1 MAADFSKS
9 VELGLKLS
17 KRIYYGKDATVSGPP
32 RPVVAERKSEAA
44 ESYLPTAVMV
54 YAEITEPTVVDNPY
68 IPSYQPYVHGRCD
81 PPALI
86 PLHMHGVIMEVDCY
100 LDTAFVTVTGAW
112 SVHCV
117 SASESC
123 DCRIAVPMGEE
134 GSVLGVE
141 VETPSKSYCT
151 QVMSLEDAK
160 YVENLANT
168 KDGFLIKGQTYTL
181 KIPQVDGGSFLSLK
195 ISWSQKLLYQD
206 GQYCLNVPFTFPS
219 YVVPIG
225 KKVSEK
231 EKILLNVNS
240 GTGTEVFCKSSS
252 HPLKEIRRL
261 AGKVGFSY
269 EREVLTWS
277 MTDFNFSYTVSSSD
291 ICGGVL
297 LQSPSLHDYDQ
308 REMFCFY
315 LYPGNSIYKK
325 IFKKEMVFLVDIS
338 ASMQGDPIEN
348 AKTALLAALSMLSPL
363 DTFNIIAFNGSSSL
377 FSSSMELATKEVI
390 ENASEWINMNFV
402 AEGGTNISTPLDQAI
417 RMLSKTGAVL
427 PIIFLITDGTVEDE
441 KDICHAMKSHLMR
454 EGLTNPRI
462 CTFGIGSY
470 CNHYF
475 LKMLAEIG
483 RGYYD
488 AAFDIDSINL
498 RVERFINNASSVIL
512 ADITIDALEHLD
524 SLELFSLHLPDL
536 LAGTPLIVSG
546 RYCGNFPDSV
556 KVSGT
561 LADLS
566 NLVINAK
573 VQKAKDVPIDKVFAR
588 RQIDALTARAWLS
601 GSKQLEGKAAKM
613 SMHTAVRSEYTNMIL
628 IETDKRKQQSK
639 SNAEEENMADFEGQ
653 KIIVLRSVG
662 IGFGNLEATAKNFP
676 PEKAEPKL
684 YETST
689 MLSKAAS
696 NVGSR
701 LADCCC
707 CMCFIQFCNR
717 LNDQCAIALTQLCT
731 ALACL
736 ECLNVCCDVCD
747 FCSCDQCC

>member
-1 MAADFSKS
+1 MAADFSRS

-17 KRIYYGKDATVSGPP
+17 KRIYYGKNATVSAPP
-32 RPVVAERKSEAA
+32 RPVVAERETEAVD
-44 ESYLPTAVMV
+44 SCLPTAVMV
-54 YAEITEPTVVDNPY
+54 YAEITEPSVVDNPY
-68 IPSYQPYVHGRCD
+68 IRSYQPYVHGRCD

-86 PLHMHGVIMEVDCY
+86 PLHMHGVTMEVDCY
-100 LDTAFVTVTGAW
+100 LDTAFVTVGGTW
-112 SVHCV
+112 RVHCV

-141 VETPSKSYCT
+141 VETPLKSYCT
-151 QVMSLEDAK
+151 QVISLEDTKDTEKLINA
-160 YVENLANT
+160 
-168 KDGFLIKGQTYTL
+168 KDGFLIKGQMYTL
-181 KIPQVDGGSFLSLK
+181 KIPRVNGGSIVSLK
-195 ISWSQKLLYQD
+195 ISWSQKLLHQD

-225 KKVSEK
+225 KKVYEK
-231 EKILLNVNS
+231 EKILLNVNL

-252 HPLKEIRRL
+252 HPLKEIKRPE
-261 AGKVGFSY
+261 GNVEFSC

-277 MTDFNFSYTVSSSD
+277 MTDFKFSYTVSSND

-315 LYPGNSIYKK
+315 LYPGNSIREKP
-325 IFKKEMVFLVDIS
+325 FKKEVVFLVDIS
-338 ASMQGDPIEN
+338 ASMQGSPIEN
-348 AKTALLAALSMLSPL
+348 AKTALLAAISKLSPL

-377 FSSSMELATKEVI
+377 FSSSMELATKEAI
-390 ENASEWINMNFV
+390 ENASEWININLV

-417 RMLSKTGAVL
+417 RIVSKTGSVL

-441 KDICHAMKSHLMR
+441 KDICHAMKGHLMK
-454 EGLTNPRI
+454 EGLTSPRI

-488 AAFDIDSINL
+488 AAFDMDSINL
-498 RVERFINNASSVIL
+498 RMERFINNASSVIL
-512 ADITIDALEHLD
+512 TDIAIDALEHLD
-524 SLELFSLHLPDL
+524 SLELCSLHLPDL
-536 LAGTPLIVSG
+536 LSGSPLYVLG

-556 KVSGT
+556 RVSGT

-573 VQKAKDVPIDKVFAR
+573 VQEAKDVPIDKQVFAR
-588 RQIDALTARAWLS
+588 RQIDALTAHAWLS
-601 GSKQLEGKAAKM
+601 GSKLEEKAAKM
-613 SMHTAVRSEYTNMIL
+613 SIHTAVHSEYTNMIL
-628 IETDKRKQQSK
+628 IETEKGNQQSK
-639 SNAEEENMADFEGQ
+639 SNAIEEKTGDFKGQ
-653 KIIVLRSVG
+653 KIVVLRNIST
-662 IGFGNLEATAKNFP
+662 GFGNLEATAKNLS

-689 MLSKAAS
+689 MLFKVASKA
-696 NVGSR
+696 GSR
-701 LADCCC
+701 LADWCC
-707 CMCFIQFCNR
+707 CMCFLQFCNR
-717 LNDQCAIALTQLCT
+717 LNDQFAIALTQLCT
-731 ALACL
+731 ALACF

-747 FCSCDQCC
+747 LCSCDQC

>member
-32 RPVVAERKSEAA
+32 RPVVAERKSEAT

-86 PLHMHGVIMEVDCY
+86 PLHMHGVRMEVDCY

-112 SVHCV
+112 RVHCV

-134 GSVLGVE
+134 GSVLGIE

-151 QVMSLEDAK
+151 QVISLEDAK
-160 YVENLANT
+160 YVEKLANA
-168 KDGFLIKGQTYTL
+168 KDGFLIKGQLYTL
-181 KIPQVDGGSFLSLK
+181 KIPQVDGGSILSIK

-206 GQYCLNVPFTFPS
+206 GQCCLNVPFTFPS

-231 EKILLNVNS
+231 EQILLNVNF

-325 IFKKEMVFLVDIS
+325 IFKKEMRV
-338 ASMQGDPIEN
+338 AQ
-348 AKTALLAALSMLSPL
+348 
-363 DTFNIIAFNGSSSL
+363 TFQLPWIRQ
-377 FSSSMELATKEVI
+377 
-390 ENASEWINMNFV
+390 SEWC
-402 AEGGTNISTPLDQAI
+402 LK
-417 RMLSKTGAVL
+417 LVL
-427 PIIFLITDGTVEDE
+427 YFPIIFLITDGTVEDE
-441 KDICHAMKSHLMR
+441 KDICHAMKSHLMK

-488 AAFDIDSINL
+488 AAFDIESINL

-524 SLELFSLHLPDL
+524 SLELFSLPSSRL
-536 LAGTPLIVSG
+536 VS
-546 RYCGNFPDSV
+546 C
-556 KVSGT
+556 GT

-588 RQIDALTARAWLS
+588 RQIDSLTARAWLS
-601 GSKQLEGKAAKM
+601 GSKQLEEKAAKM
-613 SMHTAVRSEYTNMIL
+613 SIHTAVRSEYTNMIL

-639 SNAEEENMADFEGQ
+639 SNAVEENMADCEGQ
-653 KIIVLRSVG
+653 KIIGLRNVG
-662 IGFGNLEATAKNFP
+662 IGFGNFEATAKNLP

-689 MLSKAAS
+689 MLFKSAS

-736 ECLNVCCDVCD
+736 ECLNVCCDICD